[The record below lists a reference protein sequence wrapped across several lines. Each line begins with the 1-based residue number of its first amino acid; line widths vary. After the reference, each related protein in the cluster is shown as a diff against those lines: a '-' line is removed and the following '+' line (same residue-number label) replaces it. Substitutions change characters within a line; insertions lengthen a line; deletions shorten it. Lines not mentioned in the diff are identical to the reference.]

1 MKDSGADH
9 RVSTRIHALI
19 LTRDRTDLLA
29 RCVDTA
35 LCTLRADDALTILD
49 DSCETMSRG
58 NAMVLTDA
66 ARRSMA
72 RLTHLPSQRVLDAV
86 VGGTCRPRALW
97 QSRTAPRDIAP
108 LRNLSLLISAV
119 IGADTTVLVDDDICE
134 FDLEATHRIVD
145 EFDRSPGGVIVG
157 AKITGTSELDT
168 ITKLFDAMCA
178 LETSSLNTT
187 LRAEELFRMSRGH
200 DDHNPV
206 GCRWV
211 SGGYMAFRLPSMSLF
226 AFPPGYNEDWL
237 WCLLHCALED
247 TRVLRADQS
256 VVHNP
261 PSLRHPTPVDLLF
274 ELVGDLIFDGLPTRH
289 YGRLIRPDSVLEDLA
304 QHAPVSSDMPLVR
317 AGEVV
322 QQARK
327 LSTNGHRRVLSEL
340 DTYGL
345 GVLRRLLQSG
355 ELEMNGSAVMKA
367 WSVDAAEKH
376 RSFAATLGAESAR
389 VALGALLQEGRL

>member
-1 MKDSGADH
+1 
-9 RVSTRIHALI
+9 
-19 LTRDRTDLLA
+19 
-29 RCVDTA
+29 
-35 LCTLRADDALTILD
+35 
-49 DSCETMSRG
+49 
-58 NAMVLTDA
+58 MVLTDA

-72 RLTHLPSQRVLDAV
+72 RLTYLPSQRVLDAV
-86 VGGTCRPRALW
+86 VGGKCRPRALW

-119 IGADTTVLVDDDICE
+119 VGADTTVLVDDDICG

-145 EFDRSPGGVIVG
+145 EFARSPGGVIVG

-168 ITKLFDAMCA
+168 ITKLCDAMCA

-200 DDHNPV
+200 DDHNAV

-211 SGGYMAFRLPSMSLF
+211 SGGYMAFRLPPMSLF

-237 WCLLHCALED
+237 WCLLHCVLED

-261 PSLRHPTPVDLLF
+261 PSLRHPTPADLLF
-274 ELVGDLIFDGLPTRH
+274 ELAGDLVYDGLSTRH
-289 YGRLIRPDSVLEDLA
+289 FSRPIRADLVLEDLA
-304 QHAPVSSDMPLVR
+304 QHVPAPSDMPLVR
-317 AGEVV
+317 ARDVV

-327 LSTNGHRRVLSEL
+327 LSMNGHRRVLSEL

-345 GVLRRLLQSG
+345 GVLRDLLQSG
-355 ELEMNGSAVMKA
+355 ELEMEGSAVMKV
-367 WSVDAAEKH
+367 WSGDAAEKH
-376 RSFAATLGAESAR
+376 RSFAATFGAKSR
-389 VALGALLQEGRL
+389 WVALEALLQEGRL